1 MCLKQKNLACASS
14 ESFIIV
20 DRERAQYKLSITNRI
35 GRRRRLST
43 TFATFRSCESQVETE
58 KNFHSRFVTLFLLY
72 FICRELCCK
81 SISVKK
87 IARSSKVK
95 LGANWLTWCVQ
106 RQPIIIITIKIIERT
121 CNKKKKNLDLLT
133 EIIQSLS
140 DLIRCESEIY
150 MVGDVESWKLHK
162 FKILIG
168 SSSEACYVVRSD
180 SIFWYLFF
188 Y

>member
-106 RQPIIIITIKIIERT
+106 RQPIIIKNYWTNLQQE
-121 CNKKKKNLDLLT
+121 KK
-133 EIIQSLS
+133 
-140 DLIRCESEIY
+140 
-150 MVGDVESWKLHK
+150 ESWSTYRNNSKSLG
-162 FKILIG
+162 FDQMW
-168 SSSEACYVVRSD
+168 VRD
-180 SIFWYLFF
+180 LYGRGCWELETAQIQNPDW
-188 Y
+188 